1 MPKTPDPAPKQPSR
15 PKRLSHGGT
24 RTDRSHTLY
33 TAADWRLARHDI
45 HMARRANDKGET
57 KPYPVAIPRGGPRPT
72 DPAAAPFLPLAT
84 PQPASSEA
92 MSTADALAAFG
103 FHALHEAVRACRR
116 RERRGERPT
125 PDERRTARAVAE
137 RIEQLAASLAA
148 AGTAGIEVS
157 FESPRA
163 PLRVRAHEAAGPPRI
178 RLRITRAG
186 GPDDACP
193 VPLTLDV
200 DPIHPLVYPV
210 LATEDGRRID
220 IAPGALGRLARIA
233 CADGTG
239 IRPPA
244 LASDTLVA
252 AARAHRQGGTIGAV
266 TTTLDGHH
274 APATETCT
282 PKQLAALLLCRCWPQ
297 PTPADTH
304 SAWVAQLEAR
314 TNERDGTRE
323 TPIARY
329 DRTVNTVVVD
339 GRALNA
345 NDATA
350 VAGLIAALRAA
361 GRKPG
366 ERYWTHS
373 ATPYPTAFRATRP

>member
-1 MPKTPDPAPKQPSR
+1 MRKTPDPAPGPASR
-15 PKRLSHGGT
+15 PERPSHGGT
-24 RTDRSHTLY
+24 RADRSCTLY
-33 TAADWRLARHDI
+33 TAADWRLVRYDFHF
-45 HMARRANDKGET
+45 ARRANAKGEAN
-57 KPYPVAIPRGGPRPT
+57 PYPVAIPRGGPRPT

-84 PQPASSEA
+84 PRPPSSEA
-92 MSTADALAAFG
+92 LSTADALATFG
-103 FHALHEAVRACRR
+103 FHALHEAVRACRW
-116 RERRGERPT
+116 RERHGERPT
-125 PDERRTARAVAE
+125 PDERRIAQAAAE

-148 AGTAGIEVS
+148 AGTAGIAVS

-186 GPDDACP
+186 GPADACP
-193 VPLTLDV
+193 VPLTLDI

-210 LATEDGRRID
+210 LATGDGRRID
-220 IAPGALGRLARIA
+220 VAPGALGRLARIA

-244 LASDTLVA
+244 LAADTLVA
-252 AARAHRQGGTIGAV
+252 AARAHRQGGTIRATTITLGAY
-266 TTTLDGHH
+266 H

-297 PTPADTH
+297 PTPADAH
-304 SAWVAQLEAR
+304 SAWVAQLKAR
-314 TNERDGTRE
+314 TNEPDGTRE

-329 DRTVNTVVVD
+329 DRASNTVVVD
-339 GRALNA
+339 GQAL
-345 NDATA
+345 DASDAAA
-350 VAGLIAALRAA
+350 VAGLVAALRAA

-366 ERYWTHS
+366 ERYWTHCG
-373 ATPYPTAFRATRP
+373 TPFPTAFRARRP

>member
-1 MPKTPDPAPKQPSR
+1 MPKTPDPAPRRASR
-15 PKRLSHGGT
+15 PERLSHGGT
-24 RTDRSHTLY
+24 RADRSRTLH
-33 TAADWRLARHDI
+33 TAADWRLARHDFHI
-45 HMARRANDKGET
+45 ARRANAKGEAN
-57 KPYPVAIPRGGPRPT
+57 PYPVAIPRGGPRPT

-84 PQPASSEA
+84 PRPASSEA
-92 MSTADALAAFG
+92 LSTVDALAAFG
-103 FHALHEAVRACRR
+103 FHALHDAVRACRR
-116 RERRGERPT
+116 REQHGERPT
-125 PDERRTARAVAE
+125 PDERRIAQAAAE

-178 RLRITRAG
+178 RLRITRARG
-186 GPDDACP
+186 TDDACP

-210 LATEDGRRID
+210 LTTGEGRRID

-244 LASDTLVA
+244 LAADTLVA
-252 AARAHRQGGTIGAV
+252 AARAHRHGGTIRAI
-266 TTTLDGHH
+266 TTTLGAHH

-282 PKQLAALLLCRCWPQ
+282 PKLLAALLLCRCWPQ

-314 TNERDGTRE
+314 TSERDGTRE

-329 DRTVNTVVVD
+329 DRASNTVVVD
-339 GRALNA
+339 GRALDA
-345 NDATA
+345 DDATA

-366 ERYWTHS
+366 ERYWTHCG
-373 ATPYPTAFRATRP
+373 TPYPTAFRATRP